1 MGFNSVFKGLNL
13 CIWLVQETGHIDLK
27 MYGMNNFKERVV
39 ICGKEVLEA
48 VTCLFML
55 HLYLWNCTS
64 RRCPSE
70 QSDKAGS
77 R

>member
-1 MGFNSVFKGLNL
+1 M
-13 CIWLVQETGHIDLK
+13 H
-27 MYGMNNFKERVV
+27 GMDNFKERVV
-39 ICGKEVLEA
+39 ICGKEVLGA

-55 HLYLWNCTS
+55 HLCLCNCTS
-64 RRCPSE
+64 RRCPSK